1 MDFGKA
7 SLPPQSTRVETKLT
21 RQLVREKESCT
32 CHINSNESAV
42 EVEVEMEVWLS
53 LWAVG
58 VCGLLLIYFYSVAWL
73 RPESIRNKLRQ
84 QGITGPPSSFLYGN
98 SLEMKKLVMAER
110 SRGGRGVEIKH
121 DYTPLVFPYFERW
134 RKHYGPVFSYSM
146 GNVVALHVS
155 HPDLVKEIS
164 LCSSLDLGKAT
175 YLKKT
180 HEPLFGEGIL
190 KSNGVSWSH
199 QRKIIAPEFFSDK
212 VKGMVDLM
220 VDSAIPVLKSWEE
233 TVELGGGTAE
243 IKVDEDLRCYSA
255 DVISRTCFG
264 SNYIRGKEIFQKLRA
279 LQKAVSRPNLFAE
292 ITGLRCLPTK
302 RGREVRRLN
311 KEVNSLILKTVK
323 EEGEGRENRTS
334 QHSLLHAILRS
345 ANNSLTYTHASD
357 SFIVDN
363 CKNIY
368 FAGHE
373 ATAVATTWCLM
384 LLALHP
390 EWQARARA
398 EAAEV
403 CGGRSLDAHALQKM
417 KTLTM
422 VIQETLRLYPPGAFV
437 AREALQEMEFGGIH
451 IPKGVNIYVPVSTL
465 HHDATIWGA
474 DVLEFKPERFARG
487 IMGACQLPQTY
498 LPFGAGPRTC
508 LGQNFAMIELKV
520 ILSLIL
526 LRFSFS
532 LSPNYF
538 HSPSLRLIV
547 EPEFGVKLMVK
558 KA

>member
-1 MDFGKA
+1 ME
-7 SLPPQSTRVETKLT
+7 LIETQVL
-21 RQLVREKESCT
+21 
-32 CHINSNESAV
+32 
-42 EVEVEMEVWLS
+42 LS
-53 LWAVG
+53 LCLVG
-58 VCGLLLIYFYSVAWL
+58 VCSLALYLYYIAWL
-73 RPESIRNKLRQ
+73 RPESVRRKLRQ
-84 QGITGPPSSFLYGN
+84 QGITGPPPSSFLYGN
-98 SLEMKKLVMAER
+98 SLEMKRLVIAEK
-110 SRGGRGVEIKH
+110 SRGRRQGLVEIKH
-121 DYTPLVFPYFERW
+121 DYMPLVFPYFEQW
-134 RKHYGPVFSYSM
+134 RKAYGPVFAYSV

-155 HPDLVKEIS
+155 HPDVVKEIS

-180 HEPLFGEGIL
+180 HEPLFGQGIL
-190 KSNGVSWSH
+190 KSNGDCWSH

-220 VDSAIPVLKSWEE
+220 VDSATPLLKSWEE
-233 TVELGGGTAE
+233 MVELGGGTAE

-264 SNYIRGKEIFQKLRA
+264 SNYIRGKDIFMKLRA
-279 LQKAVSRPNLFAE
+279 LQKAVSRPNLLAE
-292 ITGLRCLPTK
+292 ITGFRYFPTK
-302 RGREVRRLN
+302 RTRMVQRLN

-323 EEGEGRENRTS
+323 EEGAGREQCAS
-334 QHSLLHAILRS
+334 QKNLLQAILGS
-345 ANNSLTYTHASD
+345 ASDSLTSTSD

-373 ATAVATTWCLM
+373 TTAVATTWCLM
-384 LLALHP
+384 LLGLHP

-398 EAAEV
+398 EAAEL
-403 CGGRSLDAHALQKM
+403 CGGRRSPDANALQKM

-437 AREALQEMEFGGIH
+437 ARETLQEMEFGGVR
-451 IPKGVNIYVPVSTL
+451 IPRGVNIYVPISTL
-465 HHDATIWGA
+465 HHDPDIWGPQA
-474 DVLEFKPERFARG
+474 HRFNPERFAKG
-487 IMGACQLPQTY
+487 VMGACLLPNTY

-508 LGQNFAMIELKV
+508 LGQNFAMAELKV

-526 LRFSFS
+526 LGFTFS
-532 LSPNYF
+532 LSPSYC

-547 EPEFGVKLMVK
+547 EPEHGVQLLVK
-558 KA
+558 KL

>member
-1 MDFGKA
+1 M
-7 SLPPQSTRVETKLT
+7 
-21 RQLVREKESCT
+21 
-32 CHINSNESAV
+32 
-42 EVEVEMEVWLS
+42 EMEVWLS

-220 VDSAIPVLKSWEE
+220 VDSAVPVLKSWEE